1 LRDEYSPAGAGLQML
16 AKGKLDILPTRIGV
30 IDQIRRIFRQQR
42 AA

>member
-1 LRDEYSPAGAGLQML
+1 ML
-16 AKGKLDILPTRIGV
+16 AKGKLDILPTRIGA